1 MDPNQ
6 LEPIVESI
14 LIVLIEALR
23 ERLTRQGHRLSGR
36 LIKSMRFK
44 VDVKGEKIVGDIL
57 MEHYAGFLDSGVSAS
72 RIPFSGISPGAGPNV
87 SQYIQGLISFW
98 RQRGLPEREATS
110 AAFATAKV
118 HAREGMPTRAS
129 RRFSSDDGGARTGF
143 IGRTTE
149 ERQPYILSLLANKAG
164 TQLTVSIEQAFKRE
178 ITGVLSL

>member
-57 MEHYAGFLDSGVSAS
+57 MEHMLVFWIAAYLPAAS
-72 RIPFSGISPGAGPNV
+72 PFQELAPAPAQMLASIS
-87 SQYIQGLISFW
+87 
-98 RQRGLPEREATS
+98 RG
-110 AAFATAKV
+110 
-118 HAREGMPTRAS
+118 
-129 RRFSSDDGGARTGF
+129 
-143 IGRTTE
+143 
-149 ERQPYILSLLANKAG
+149 
-164 TQLTVSIEQAFKRE
+164 
-178 ITGVLSL
+178 

>member
-1 MDPNQ
+1 M
-6 LEPIVESI
+6 EPHQIEKAVESI
-14 LIVLIEALR
+14 LIVLIESLR
-23 ERLTRQGHRLSGR
+23 DRITRQGHRLSGR
-36 LIKSMRFK
+36 LIKSMKFSVSVSSQK
-44 VDVKGEKIVGDIL
+44 VVGDII

-129 RRFSSDDGGARTGF
+129 RRFSRDDGGARTGF
-143 IGRTTE
+143 IGRTTD
-149 ERQPYILSLLANKAG
+149 ERKPYILSLLASKAG
-164 TQLTVSIEQAFKRE
+164 TELTVSIEQAFRKE